1 MSSGEHDSVEDRVFR
16 ALANPVRRRLLD
28 SLRDRPQ
35 TTGMLV
41 AAFEEL
47 DRCTVMQHLGVLEGA
62 GLVVAVRKGRERWN
76 HLDAT
81 PIAAI
86 HDRWIGPYA
95 ALHAERL
102 LALRR
107 TLEGERAP
115 THEQAPPTERIT
127 RVSKTGASR

>member
-1 MSSGEHDSVEDRVFR
+1 MSSDETEDRVFR
-16 ALANPVRRRLLD
+16 ALANPLRRRLLD
-28 SLRDRPQ
+28 ALRDAPQ

-41 AAFEEL
+41 AAFPEL

-86 HDRWIGPYA
+86 HARWIGPYA
-95 ALHAERL
+95 AAAAAGL
-102 LALRR
+102 LGLRKA
-107 TLEGERAP
+107 LEGERP
-115 THEQAPPTERIT
+115 VRPVVPPA
-127 RVSKTGASR
+127 G

>member
-1 MSSGEHDSVEDRVFR
+1 MSSREDDTAEDRVFR
-16 ALANPVRRRLLD
+16 ALANPSRRRILD
-28 SLRDRPQ
+28 ALRDRPQ

-41 AAFEEL
+41 AAFADL

-76 HLDAT
+76 YLDAT

-95 ALHAERL
+95 ELHAERQI
-102 LALRR
+102 
-107 TLEGERAP
+107 GRA
-115 THEQAPPTERIT
+115 H
-127 RVSKTGASR
+127 V